1 MLMIPVD
8 PNCTKPIYL
17 QIVDHITALAR
28 NGQLRASDRLP
39 PSRALA
45 EQLQVHRSTIVNAY
59 EELKARGI
67 IEARQGS
74 GSFIVDG
81 LMDGSVMARPAAAPA
96 LTQPEDL
103 VAELWR
109 LNRAEGILSLAL
121 GLPADDLIPLDD
133 FDRIRQRVL
142 RRDGAKA
149 LNYEDPQGYYPLRR
163 AIAVDLARHGILT
176 EADDIIITWGAQ
188 EGVSLVGRA
197 LAAPG
202 DCGLTEVPTFFGTLF
217 NLGHLGINLLGFEL
231 SAAGPDWMS
240 LTRQLEA
247 APAHPRFVSVI
258 PDHHN
263 PTGIRWAMSQ
273 RHEFLHF
280 MAERDIPVI
289 EDATYRDLTFEGP
302 PHLPL
307 RALDPEVIHVGSA
320 SKVLMPGL
328 RIGFI
333 VANGRLREYLIR
345 LKTITS
351 GSGEPLGQRAL
362 AEFLLSGNYAAHLER
377 VVPVYRARRD
387 AMLHALEEYFPPEAR
402 WTHPSGGFYV
412 WVTIPPSIS
421 LEALFRQALERGI
434 AIAPAAAFYPYGSTP
449 NAFRL
454 TYSRYPE
461 EVLIHAL
468 RTLGGLLTAM
478 LRHGRTHR
486 SGHP

>member
-8 PNCTKPIYL
+8 PNCVKPIYL
-17 QIVDHITALAR
+17 QIVDYVTALAR
-28 NGQLRASDRLP
+28 NGQLRSGDRLP
-39 PSRALA
+39 PSRTLA
-45 EQLQVHRSTIVNAY
+45 EQIQVHRSTVVNAY

-74 GSFIVDG
+74 GSYVVNG
-81 LMDGSVMARPAAAPA
+81 LIDRSVTARPPAAPT

-109 LNRAEGILSLAL
+109 LSRAEGVISLAL
-121 GLPADDLIPLDD
+121 GLPADDLLPIFE

-149 LNYEDPQGYYPLRR
+149 LNYENPQGYYPLRQ
-163 AIAVDLARHGILT
+163 AIASDLARHGILA
-176 EADDIIITWGAQ
+176 EAEDIIITWGAQ
-188 EGVSLVGRA
+188 EGVSLVARA

-202 DCGLTEVPTFFGTLF
+202 DYALTEVPSFFGTLF
-217 NLGHLGINLLGFEL
+217 NLGHSGINLLGFEL
-231 SAAGPDWMS
+231 SEAGPDWAS
-240 LTRQLEA
+240 LNRQLET

-263 PTGIRWAMSQ
+263 PTGIRWDMSQ
-273 RHEFLHF
+273 RHHFLHF

-307 RALDPEVIHVGSA
+307 RALDLEVIHVGSA

-333 VANGRLREYLIR
+333 VANGRLRDYLIK

-362 AEFLLSGNYAAHLER
+362 AEFMLSGEYAAHVER
-377 VVPVYRARRD
+377 VIPVYRARRD
-387 AMLHALEEYFPPEAR
+387 AMLHALEAHFPPEAR
-402 WTHPSGGFYV
+402 WTRPSGGFYV
-412 WVTIPPSIS
+412 WVIIPPSVS
-421 LEALFRQALERGI
+421 LESLFQQALERGI
-434 AIAPAAAFYPYGSTP
+434 AIAPAAAFYPYGSP
-449 NAFRL
+449 LNAFRL

-461 EVLIHAL
+461 EVLIHAV
-468 RTLGGLLTAM
+468 RTLGGLLKAM
-478 LRHGRTHR
+478 LTHR
-486 SGHP
+486 R